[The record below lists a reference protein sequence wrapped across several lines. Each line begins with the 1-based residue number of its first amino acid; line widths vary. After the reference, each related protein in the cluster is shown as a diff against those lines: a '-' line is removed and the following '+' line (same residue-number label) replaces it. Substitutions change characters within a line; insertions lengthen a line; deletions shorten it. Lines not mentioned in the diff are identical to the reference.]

1 VEGVAVVFGLSYLKL
16 GLIAAAVVLIGYLMW
31 REHSL
36 TRKVA
41 EKHAALIIEREKVE
55 KRDQQIKQLHAEAEK
70 QRKASDDYQTE
81 LERLQAAR
89 ADTPVRVVR
98 LCRTA
103 PSVPEA
109 ASGPPEAGTEGLP
122 VEAGPDSRERLE
134 AGIDIGDLLY
144 QLADEADQCA
154 AQRDALIRWFN

>member
-1 VEGVAVVFGLSYLKL
+1 MFGLSYLKL
-16 GLIAAAVVLIGYLMW
+16 GLIAAAVALIGYLMW
-31 REHSL
+31 REHTL

-55 KRDQQIKQLHAEAEK
+55 QRDQQIKQLHAEAEK

-89 ADTPVRVVR
+89 ADVPTRIVR

-122 VEAGPDSRERLE
+122 VEAGPDIGERLY
-134 AGIDIGDLLY
+134 A
-144 QLADEADQCA
+144 LADEADRCA
-154 AQRDALIRWFN
+154 AQRDALIRWFE